1 MSQWGRGGKGH
12 SERLRRPGHRWEAWL
27 YGCKEAWG
35 CACRGLGGVV
45 GRKGLTGIS
54 SKGRPNCRS
63 LGFQKKFELDF
74 TNNEKTWMLLVRE

>member
-1 MSQWGRGGKGH
+1 MDVK
-12 SERLRRPGHRWEAWL
+12 RPGGVRVGGWAGW
-27 YGCKEAWG
+27 WG
-35 CACRGLGGVV
+35 GG
-45 GRKGLTGIS
+45 GLTGIS